1 MIGRLTG
8 ELIEKSVPSLV
19 MDVGGVG
26 YEVEAPL
33 TTFYQL
39 PQVGARLVLH
49 VHFVVREDAQLL
61 YGFIDKKE
69 RDLFRSMI
77 KVNGVG
83 PKLALTI
90 LSGMQAAEFVKCVK
104 GKDVASLVRLPG
116 VGKVTAERVIMELA
130 GRLDE
135 WAAGAEDGRTVD
147 RETVLN
153 QRNLIRDAETA
164 LVTLG
169 YNPQQAAKAIALVKE
184 EDLDVEGLIRK
195 ALQNLA

>member
-1 MIGRLTG
+1 
-8 ELIEKSVPSLV
+8 
-19 MDVGGVG
+19 
-26 YEVEAPL
+26 
-33 TTFYQL
+33 
-39 PQVGARLVLH
+39 
-49 VHFVVREDAQLL
+49 
-61 YGFIDKKE
+61 
-69 RDLFRSMI
+69 
-77 KVNGVG
+77 
-83 PKLALTI
+83 
-90 LSGMQAAEFVKCVK
+90 
-104 GKDVASLVRLPG
+104 
-116 VGKVTAERVIMELA
+116 MELA

-169 YNPQQAAKAIALVKE
+169 YKPQQAAKAIALVKE